1 MNEKRLLRWGLLA
14 TGAIARR
21 FATALQDPA
30 SAGVL
35 TAAASRDL
43 AKAEKFCEDFPGCVA
58 LGSYEAL
65 LAHEEVDAVYIS
77 TPHPMHAEWA
87 VKAAEAGK
95 HILCEKPLTLNHAEA
110 MAVVEA
116 ARRHDVFLMEA
127 FMYRCH
133 PQMEKAVA
141 LIREGALGEVQMI
154 DATFGFSAEFNPEGR
169 LFSNELGGGGILD
182 VGGYPMSLA
191 RRLAGAALGRPFA
204 EPIRLEAVASL
215 NAVTGTDE
223 VATAVLDFGGGL
235 LAHIACAV
243 RASLENAVRVTGSK
257 GTLVIP
263 QPWTPRRGATA
274 LELKRGSETERMVM
288 EVEADLYALEAAT
301 VARHLADRAAPAM
314 SPADTLGNMA
324 ALDRWREAVG
334 LQYAAEKLEAP
345 VPTISR
351 RPLSRRD
358 PVEMRYGSLEGVDKK
373 ISRLVMGC
381 DNQLALPHGSV
392 MFDDFFERGGTA
404 FDTAWLY
411 ARGQCERILGRWI
424 ENRDLREEVVLLV
437 KGAHTPHCTP
447 EGLTTQLLKSLD
459 RLKTDYADVYM
470 LHRDNPQVPVGE
482 FVEVLNEHHAAGRIR
497 AFGGSNWSLARLE
510 AANRYAAE
518 HGLQPMTALSDN
530 FSLARMVDP
539 VWGGCVSVS
548 DSASRSWLA
557 AHRLALFAWS
567 SQARGFFTERGDPAD
582 TSDAEMVRCWHA
594 SDNFARRER
603 AQELAAKRGVTP
615 TAIALAYVL
624 AQPFEVFALFGP
636 RRIEETRTSFEGLS
650 LELTPGEIR
659 WLNLEADSAA

>member
-1 MNEKRLLRWGLLA
+1 MNEKLPLRWGLLA
-14 TGAIARR
+14 TGGIARR

-30 SAGVL
+30 SEGVL
-35 TAAASRDL
+35 VAAASRDL
-43 AKAEKFCEDFPGCVA
+43 AKAEAFCADFPGCVA

-65 LAHEEVDAVYIS
+65 LAREDVEAVYIS
-77 TPHPMHAEWA
+77 TPHPGHAEWA

-95 HILCEKPLTLNHAEA
+95 HILCEKPMTLNHAEA

-133 PQMEKAVA
+133 PQMEKAIA
-141 LIREGALGEVQMI
+141 LIREGALGEIRMI
-154 DATFGFSAEFNPEGR
+154 ESTFGFAAEFNPEGR
-169 LFSNELGGGGILD
+169 LFSNELGGGGMLD
-182 VGGYPMSLA
+182 VGGYAMSMA
-191 RRLAGAALGRPFA
+191 RRVAGAACGRPFA
-204 EPIRLEAVASL
+204 EPIRLKGMASL
-215 NAVTGTDE
+215 NPVTGTDD
-223 VATAVLDFGGGL
+223 VAVAVLEFEGGL
-235 LAHIACAV
+235 LAQIACAV
-243 RASLENAVRVTGSK
+243 RASLENVVRVIGSK

-263 QPWTPRRGATA
+263 QPWIPRSGPAE
-274 LELKRGSETERMVM
+274 LELKRGSETERMII

-301 VARHLADRAAPAM
+301 VARHLADREAPAM
-314 SPADTLGNMA
+314 SWADTLGNMA
-324 ALDRWREAVG
+324 ALDRWREEAG
-334 LQYAAEKLEAP
+334 LQYEAEKLEAP

-351 RPLSRRD
+351 RPLGRRE

-373 ISRLVMGC
+373 ISRLVLGC
-381 DNQLALPHGSV
+381 DNQITLPHGSV
-392 MFDDFFERGGTA
+392 MFDDFFERGGNA

-411 ARGQCERILGRWI
+411 FHGHCERILGRWI
-424 ENRDLREEVVLLV
+424 ENRGLREEVVVLV
-437 KGAHTPHCTP
+437 KGAHTPRCTP
-447 EGLTTQLLKSLD
+447 EGLTSQLLESLD
-459 RLKTDYADVYM
+459 RLQTDYADVYM

-482 FVEVLNEHHAAGRIR
+482 FVDVLNEHRAAGRIR
-497 AFGGSNWSLARLE
+497 AFGGSNWSLDRLE

-548 DSASRSWLA
+548 DSTSRSWLA
-557 AHRLALFAWS
+557 AHRMALFAWS

-594 SDNFARRER
+594 ADNFARRER
-603 AQELAAKRGVTP
+603 AQELAARRGVTP

-636 RRIEETRTSFEGLS
+636 RRIEETRTSFEGLH
-650 LELTPGEIR
+650 LALTPGEIR
-659 WLNLEADSAA
+659 WLNLEVDSPN